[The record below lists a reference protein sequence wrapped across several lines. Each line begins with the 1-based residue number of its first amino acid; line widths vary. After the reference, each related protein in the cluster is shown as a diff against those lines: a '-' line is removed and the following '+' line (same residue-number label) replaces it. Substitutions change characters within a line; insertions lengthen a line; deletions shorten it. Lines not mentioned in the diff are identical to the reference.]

1 MQTYDEITDNPERA
15 AAFNRYAEMLRER
28 NEKINLTAITEP
40 EEVKVKH
47 FLDSCSA
54 AELLPGGASVLD
66 IGSGAGFPGLP
77 LKIVRPDL
85 TVTLLDSVNKKV
97 AFVSDVVAEL
107 KLSGVTAVHARI
119 EDFPHKGEY
128 DAVVSRAVAELSTL
142 AEYALPFVK
151 IGGAF
156 IAYKSEKA
164 ESEAEAA
171 ASAITLLGGRIREI
185 REAFVAAGL
194 TRKLIVI
201 DKIAPTPPKYPRGK
215 NLPRL
220 KPLGK

>member
-15 AAFNRYAEMLRER
+15 ATFNRYAEMLRER

>member
-54 AELLPGGASVLD
+54 GELLPGGASVLD

-97 AFVSDVVAEL
+97 AFMNDVIAEL

-194 TRKLIVI
+194 TRKLIII

>member
-40 EEVKVKH
+40 EEVKIKH

-97 AFVSDVVAEL
+97 AFMNDVVAEL

>member
-185 REAFVAAGL
+185 REVFVAPGL
-194 TRKLIVI
+194 TRKLIII

>member
-185 REAFVAAGL
+185 REAFVASGL
-194 TRKLIVI
+194 TRKLIII
-201 DKIAPTPPKYPRGK
+201 DKIAPTSPKYPRGK

>member
-1 MQTYDEITDNPERA
+1 MQTYDEITDNTERA

-40 EEVKVKH
+40 EEVKIKH

-194 TRKLIVI
+194 TRKLIII

>member
-40 EEVKVKH
+40 EEVKIKH

-97 AFVSDVVAEL
+97 AFVSDVIAEL

-185 REAFVAAGL
+185 REAFVATGL

>member
-164 ESEAEAA
+164 EAEAEAA

>member
-40 EEVKVKH
+40 EEVKIKH

-185 REAFVAAGL
+185 REAFVATGL
-194 TRKLIVI
+194 TRKLIII

>member
-28 NEKINLTAITEP
+28 NEKINLTAIIEP

-54 AELLPGGASVLD
+54 AELLPGDASVLD

-97 AFVSDVVAEL
+97 AFVNDVVAEL

-194 TRKLIVI
+194 TRKLIII

>member
-128 DAVVSRAVAELSTL
+128 DAAVSRAVAELSTL

-185 REAFVAAGL
+185 REAFVATGL
-194 TRKLIVI
+194 TRKLIII

>member
-194 TRKLIVI
+194 TRKLIII
-201 DKIAPTPPKYPRGK
+201 DKIAPTLPKYPRGK

>member
-171 ASAITLLGGRIREI
+171 ASTITLLGGRIREI
-185 REAFVAAGL
+185 REAFVATGL
-194 TRKLIVI
+194 TRKLIII

>member
-171 ASAITLLGGRIREI
+171 VSAITLLGGRIREI
-185 REAFVAAGL
+185 REAFVATGL
-194 TRKLIVI
+194 TRKLIII

>member
-40 EEVKVKH
+40 DEVKVKH

-185 REAFVAAGL
+185 REAFVATGL
-194 TRKLIVI
+194 TRKLIII

>member
-1 MQTYDEITDNPERA
+1 M
-15 AAFNRYAEMLRER
+15 
-28 NEKINLTAITEP
+28 
-40 EEVKVKH
+40 
-47 FLDSCSA
+47 
-54 AELLPGGASVLD
+54 LD

-194 TRKLIVI
+194 TRKLIII

>member
-97 AFVSDVVAEL
+97 AFVSDVIAEL

>member
-97 AFVSDVVAEL
+97 AFMNDVVAEL

-171 ASAITLLGGRIREI
+171 VNAITLLGGRIREI
-185 REAFVAAGL
+185 REAFVATGL
-194 TRKLIVI
+194 TRKLIII

>member
-185 REAFVAAGL
+185 REAFVASGL
-194 TRKLIVI
+194 TRKLIII

>member
-151 IGGAF
+151 IGGVF

>member
-97 AFVSDVVAEL
+97 AFVSEVVAEL